1 MQLLVIL
8 LNAREHLEKIISLLV
23 EIGVTE
29 ASIMEG
35 QALGHFLAFEVPIF
49 AGLRQLVGEKRQ
61 PTSTVLALLEDESVF
76 VELEHLMKQEGIDF
90 ADPGTGVMMTLP
102 ISKVIRHEG

>member
-23 EIGVTE
+23 EMRVTE
-29 ASIMEG
+29 ATILEG

-61 PTSTVLALLEDESVF
+61 PTSTVLALVESESVF
-76 VELEHLMKQEGIDF
+76 DELEHLMKQEGIDF
-90 ADPGTGVMMTLP
+90 AESGTGVMMTLP
-102 ISKVIRHEG
+102 ISKVIKHEG